1 MELYLKL
8 IDVIVPVFFV
18 IGIGYYLGKKNPDIN
33 TDFITTFAGNVG
45 TPAMIFYT
53 ITTTGV
59 TLSVFTE
66 YFIYALIIIGGFS
79 LVGILFLLLLKKD
92 FISELPP
99 LILPNTGNMGIPICL
114 FAYGTAGLG
123 VASAIA
129 SVIIL
134 LHFTLGVLLAKKSF
148 SLEILIKNMPIYAI
162 IVSVIFLYFEW
173 DVPGYLENTTFL
185 LTYATIFL
193 VLMSLG
199 IALSR
204 LKVVSWT
211 HASILGAVR
220 VILGP
225 LIGFGLIK
233 YLNLDG
239 FAAGVLL
246 IQSCMPSAV
255 LTYLVG
261 SMYSEKKVVDSVA
274 SVIVTSTIMSFIT
287 CLLYTSPSPRDGLL
301 SRMPSSA

>member
-8 IDVIVPVFFV
+8 IDVLFPVFFV
-18 IGIGYYLGKKNPDIN
+18 IGIGYYLGKKSPNFN
-33 TDFITTFAGNVG
+33 TDFITTFAGNIG

-59 TLSVFTE
+59 TLNVFTE

-79 LVGILFLLLLKKD
+79 LVGIIFLLLLQKD

-123 VASAIA
+123 VASAFA
-129 SVIIL
+129 SVVIL

-148 SLEILIKNMPIYAI
+148 ELNILIKNVPIYGI

-204 LKVVSWT
+204 LKVVSWS
-211 HASILGAVR
+211 HALILGAVR
-220 VILGP
+220 VIIGP
-225 LIGFGLIK
+225 AIGFSLIK
-233 YLNLDG
+233 FLNLNG

-261 SMYSEKKVVDSVA
+261 SMYSEKRIVDSVA
-274 SVIVTSTIMSFIT
+274 SVIVTSTILSFIT
-287 CLLYTSPSPRDGLL
+287 IPIVVYISLKYFI
-301 SRMPSSA
+301 

>member
-8 IDVIVPVFFV
+8 IDVIIPVFFV
-18 IGIGYYLGKKNPDIN
+18 IGIGYYLGKKNPEIN

-66 YFIYALIIIGGFS
+66 YFIYALIIISGFS
-79 LVGILFLLLLKKD
+79 IIGIFFLLLLKKD

-148 SLEILIKNMPIYAI
+148 SLEILIKNMPIYGI

-225 LIGFGLIK
+225 IIGFALIK

-246 IQSCMPSAV
+246 IQSCMPSAI

-261 SMYSEKKVVDSVA
+261 SMYSEKRVVDSVA

-287 CLLYTSPSPRDGLL
+287 IPIVVYISLKYFQ
-301 SRMPSSA
+301 

>member
-8 IDVIVPVFFV
+8 IDVLFPVFFV
-18 IGIGYYLGKKNPDIN
+18 IGIGFYLGKKNPNIN

-59 TLSVFTE
+59 TLSVFTQ
-66 YFIYALIIIGGFS
+66 YFIYALIIIAGFS
-79 LVGILFLLLLKKD
+79 LVGIVFLLLLKKD

-129 SVIIL
+129 SVVIL
-134 LHFTLGVLLAKKSF
+134 LHFTLGVLLANKSF

-162 IVSVIFLYFEW
+162 IVSVLFLYFEW
-173 DVPGYLENTTFL
+173 EVPGYLENTTFL

-220 VILGP
+220 VIIGP

-233 YLNLDG
+233 FLNLNG

-261 SMYSEKKVVDSVA
+261 SMYSERKVVDSVA
-274 SVIVTSTIMSFIT
+274 SVIVTSTVMSFIT
-287 CLLYTSPSPRDGLL
+287 IPIVVYYSLKYFQ
-301 SRMPSSA
+301 

>member
-8 IDVIVPVFFV
+8 IDVLFPVFFV
-18 IGIGYYLGKKNPDIN
+18 IGVGYYLGKKEPNFD
-33 TDFITTFAGNVG
+33 TTFITNFAGNIG

-53 ITTTGV
+53 ITTTGI
-59 TLSVFTE
+59 TLNIFIE

-79 LVGILFLLLLKKD
+79 LVGLFFLFILKKD
-92 FISELPP
+92 VISELPP
-99 LILPNTGNMGIPICL
+99 LILPNTGNMGVPICL
-114 FAYGTAGLG
+114 FAYGTVGLG

-148 SLEILIKNMPIYAI
+148 SLEILIKNVPIYAI
-162 IVSVIFLYFEW
+162 LASVIFLYFRW
-173 DVPGYLENTTFL
+173 DVPGYIENTTFL
-185 LTYATIFL
+185 LTYTTIFL

-204 LKVVSWT
+204 FQVVSWT
-211 HASILGAVR
+211 KASILGAVR
-220 VILGP
+220 VIIGP
-225 LIGFGLIK
+225 IIGFSLIK
-233 YLNLDG
+233 YLDLDG

-246 IQSCMPSAV
+246 IQSSMPSAV

-261 SMYSEKKVVDSVA
+261 SMYSDRKVVDSVA
-274 SVIVTSTIMSFIT
+274 SVIVTSTVMSLVTVPIVVYYSLKYFQ
-287 CLLYTSPSPRDGLL
+287 
-301 SRMPSSA
+301 

>member
-1 MELYLKL
+1 MDLYLKL
-8 IDVIVPVFFV
+8 IDVLLPVFFV
-18 IGIGYYLGKKNPDIN
+18 IGIGYYLGKKDPKLN
-33 TDFITTFAGNVG
+33 TKFITNFAGNIG

-59 TLSVFTE
+59 TLEIFLEFFT
-66 YFIYALIIIGGFS
+66 YALIIIGGFS
-79 LVGILFLLLLKKD
+79 IIGFLFLFFLNKD
-92 FISELPP
+92 TISELPP

-114 FAYGTAGLG
+114 FAYGTSGLG

-148 SLEILIKNMPIYAI
+148 SLKILIKNMPIYGI
-162 IVSVIFLYFEW
+162 IAAVFFLYFDL
-173 DVPGYLENTTFL
+173 DVPGYIENTTFL

-199 IALSR
+199 IALTKM
-204 LKVVSWT
+204 KVTSWS
-211 HASILGAVR
+211 HALLLGFVR
-220 VILGP
+220 VVIGP
-225 LIGFGLIK
+225 IIGFIFIK
-233 YLNLDG
+233 YLNISG

-246 IQSCMPSAV
+246 IQSAMPSAI

-261 SMYSEKKVVDSVA
+261 SMYSERRVVNNIA
-274 SVIVTSTIMSFIT
+274 SVIVSSTLISFFTIPIVVFFS
-287 CLLYTSPSPRDGLL
+287 LKFFQ
-301 SRMPSSA
+301 

>member
-8 IDVIVPVFFV
+8 IDVIFPVFFV
-18 IGIGYYLGKKNPDIN
+18 IGIGIYLGKKDPNIN
-33 TDFITTFAGNVG
+33 TDLITNFAANIGS
-45 TPAMIFYT
+45 PAMIFYS

-59 TLSVFTE
+59 TLSIFLE
-66 YFIYALIIIGGFS
+66 YFIYSLIIISAFS
-79 LVGILFLLLLKKD
+79 IIGVIFLIFLKKD
-92 FISELPP
+92 YISELPP
-99 LILPNTGNMGIPICL
+99 LILPNTGNIGLPLCL

-129 SVIIL
+129 SVVIL
-134 LHFTLGVLLAKKSF
+134 LHFTIGVLLAKKSF
-148 SLEILIKNMPIYAI
+148 SLKILIKNMPIYGI
-162 IVSVIFLYFEW
+162 LVSVLFLYFEW
-173 DVPGYLENTTFL
+173 NVPGYIENTTFL

-193 VLMSLG
+193 ILMSLG
-199 IALSR
+199 IALAK

-211 HASILGAVR
+211 HATILGGVR
-220 VILGP
+220 VIIGP

-233 YLNLDG
+233 FLNLNG

-261 SMYSEKKVVDSVA
+261 SMYSERKVVDSVA
-274 SVIVTSTIMSFIT
+274 SVIVTSTVMSFIT
-287 CLLYTSPSPRDGLL
+287 IPIVVYFSLKYFQ
-301 SRMPSSA
+301 

>member
-1 MELYLKL
+1 MELYIKL
-8 IDVIVPVFFV
+8 FDVLFPVFFV
-18 IGIGYYLGKKNPDIN
+18 IGVGYYLGVKDPKFDTN
-33 TDFITTFAGNVG
+33 FITNFAGNIG

-59 TLSVFTE
+59 TLNIFIE
-66 YFIYALIIIGGFS
+66 YFIYALIIIGGFAIIG
-79 LVGILFLLLLKKD
+79 LLFLFILKKD
-92 FISELPP
+92 VVSELPP

-134 LHFTLGVLLAKKSF
+134 LHFTVGVLLAKKSF
-148 SLEILIKNMPIYAI
+148 SMEILIKNVPIYGIFAA
-162 IVSVIFLYFEW
+162 VLFLYFEW
-173 DVPGYLENTTFL
+173 EVPGFIENTTFL
-185 LTYATIFL
+185 LTYTTIFL

-204 LKVVSWT
+204 FQVVSWT
-211 HASILGAVR
+211 KASILGAVR
-220 VILGP
+220 VIVGP
-225 LIGFGLIK
+225 IIGFSLIK
-233 YLNLDG
+233 YLDLEG
-239 FAAGVLL
+239 YSAGVLL
-246 IQSCMPSAV
+246 IQSAMPSAV

-274 SVIVTSTIMSFIT
+274 SVIVTSTLMSLIT
-287 CLLYTSPSPRDGLL
+287 VPVVVFYSIKYFQ
-301 SRMPSSA
+301 

>member
-8 IDVIVPVFFV
+8 IDVIAPVFFV
-18 IGIGYYLGKKNPDIN
+18 IGIGYYLGKKNPNIN

-66 YFIYALIIIGGFS
+66 YFIYALVIIGGFS
-79 LVGILFLLLLKKD
+79 LVGVIFLLLLKKD

-114 FAYGTAGLG
+114 FAYGTSGLG

-129 SVIIL
+129 SVVIL

-148 SLEILIKNMPIYAI
+148 SLEILIKNMPIYGI

-211 HASILGAVR
+211 HASILGSVR
-220 VILGP
+220 VIIGP
-225 LIGFGLIK
+225 IIGFSLIK
-233 YLNLDG
+233 FLNLDG

-274 SVIVTSTIMSFIT
+274 SVIVTSTLMSFIT
-287 CLLYTSPSPRDGLL
+287 IPIVVFYSLKYFQ
-301 SRMPSSA
+301 

>member
-8 IDVIVPVFFV
+8 IDVIAPVFFV
-18 IGIGYYLGKKNPDIN
+18 IGIGYYLGKKNPEIN

-59 TLSVFTE
+59 TLNVFTE

-79 LVGILFLLLLKKD
+79 LVGIIFLLLLKKD

-148 SLEILIKNMPIYAI
+148 SFDILIKNMPIYGI

-173 DVPGYLENTTFL
+173 NVPGYLENTTFL

-220 VILGP
+220 VIIGP

-233 YLNLDG
+233 FLNLTG

-261 SMYSEKKVVDSVA
+261 SMYSERKVVDSVA
-274 SVIVTSTIMSFIT
+274 SVIVTSTVMSFIT
-287 CLLYTSPSPRDGLL
+287 IPIVVFFSLKYFQ
-301 SRMPSSA
+301 

>member
-8 IDVIVPVFFV
+8 IDVIAPVFFV
-18 IGIGYYLGKKNPDIN
+18 IGIGYYLGKKNPEIN

-53 ITTTGV
+53 ITTTGI

-66 YFIYALIIIGGFS
+66 YFIYALVIIGGFS

-148 SLEILIKNMPIYAI
+148 SFGILIKNMPIYGI

-220 VILGP
+220 VIIGP

-233 YLNLDG
+233 FLNLNG

-261 SMYSEKKVVDSVA
+261 SMYSEQKVVDSVA
-274 SVIVTSTIMSFIT
+274 SVIVTSTVMSFIT
-287 CLLYTSPSPRDGLL
+287 IPIVVYYSLKYFQ
-301 SRMPSSA
+301 